1 MYKKVILVAIL
12 ALLVAAGCGGNKDR
26 AGQEMTESPT
36 MQGDGTTGDGTGQAE
51 RPDRGDVE
59 RRLMDAMNRMQTV
72 YFDFDKYNLRDDAK
86 RALENNADI
95 MRENPELNVKIEGHC
110 DERGTNEYNLAL
122 GEKRAKAARDYLTR
136 LGIDAGRLSII
147 SYGEERP
154 VDPRHTEEAWSL
166 NRRDEF
172 VRN

>member
-1 MYKKVILVAIL
+1 MYKKAIMAGVL
-12 ALLVAAGCGGNKDR
+12 ALLLAAGCGGNKDQ
-26 AGQEMTESPT
+26 AGKEMSDSPSMQT
-36 MQGDGTTGDGTGQAE
+36 KTQGDNDGTAE
-51 RPDRGDVE
+51 RPDRDGVE
-59 RRLMDAMNRMQTV
+59 SRLMDAMNRMQTV

-95 MRENPELNVKIEGHC
+95 MREHPDLNVKIEGHC

-122 GEKRAKAARDYLTR
+122 GEKRAKAARDYLAR
-136 LGIDAGRLSII
+136 LGIDVGRLSII

>member
-1 MYKKVILVAIL
+1 VL
-12 ALLVAAGCGGNKDR
+12 ALLLAAGCGGSKDQ
-26 AGQEMTESPT
+26 AGKEMSDSPT
-36 MQGDGTTGDGTGQAE
+36 MQTKTPGGDTGTAE
-51 RPDRGDVE
+51 RPDRGGVE
-59 RRLMDAMNRMQTV
+59 SELDMAIGRMQTV

-95 MRENPELNVKIEGHC
+95 MREHPDLNVKIAGHC

-122 GEKRAKAARDYLTR
+122 GEKRAKAARDYLSR
-136 LGIDAGRLSII
+136 LGIEAGRLSII

-172 VRN
+172 MRN